1 MSASGMIDGLMVR
14 GLYTS
19 FLGCVI
25 ISFYS
30 FYLDVVCDYGFC
42 FVSSGV
48 WFGMN
53 LVLISMA
60 ISIYDRRANSTH
72 RPPHQAPKKK
82 DKKYKIKKKD
92 GMTIKQ

>member
-1 MSASGMIDGLMVR
+1 MLSYHFALSIL
-14 GLYTS
+14 TW
-19 FLGCVI
+19 FVI
-25 ISFYS
+25 M
-30 FYLDVVCDYGFC
+30 GFV

-72 RPPHQAPKKK
+72 RPTHQAPKKK
-82 DKKYKIKKKD
+82 DKKYKIKKKKD
-92 GMTIKQ
+92 GMTIK